1 MPYHAYHLPRPY
13 SSSKAPLALRSAKLA
28 ISQALELSLES
39 GELSHT
45 LTQYLSLKPSLGLDF
60 ERAAYEPLLETK
72 DREEALRAFKEKRKP
87 VFKGE

>member
-1 MPYHAYHLPRPY
+1 VPYHVYQLPRPY

-28 ISQALELSLES
+28 ISRALELSLES
-39 GELSHT
+39 GESSCSF
-45 LTQYLSLKPSLGLDF
+45 TQYLLREPSLGLDF